1 MQLPIYVNG
10 ISQIALAIAF
20 SVGLIVGTVATGLS
34 VGLPVGLSLCTY
46 NLYSYMR
53 RIWYDTMKIFNWFKV
68 KATQKLVDIRVWVEL
83 AFM

>member
-34 VGLPVGLSLCTY
+34 VGLPVRLSLCTY

-53 RIWYDTMKIFNWFKV
+53 RIWYTMKIFNWSKV